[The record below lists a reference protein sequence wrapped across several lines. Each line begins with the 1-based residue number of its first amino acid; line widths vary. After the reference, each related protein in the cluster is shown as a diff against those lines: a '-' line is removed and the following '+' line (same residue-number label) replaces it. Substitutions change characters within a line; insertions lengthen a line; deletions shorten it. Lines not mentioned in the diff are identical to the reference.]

1 MVKLHAPT
9 QNVLVY
15 GTDGEKALAEGFG
28 RPLHT
33 HCTWCVT
40 YTGRITSL
48 QNWLSWGYQQ
58 ALLQNIEWKF
68 SVKNIGSKQTAWV
81 DWFLISWGVWWKNA
95 VIDRN
100 VDGTSSSRPTVPVLF
115 PELQAGPIKQTMTAS
130 VPFHGRPGF
139 PSKCVWSKWEWVY
152 ELCSTEKNSPLERSS
167 CLCPEV
173 CAWYAQLWSNSK
185 QKRNWLSWEELRIDL
200 LYEDLAVHETVF
212 YKKSEQ

>member
-58 ALLQNIEWKF
+58 ALLQNIEWQF

-95 VIDRN
+95 VIDQN

-130 VPFHGRPGF
+130 IPWQDGKLVHCKYLPLSHTKPYKSFLR
-139 PSKCVWSKWEWVY
+139 
-152 ELCSTEKNSPLERSS
+152 LCMGQR
-167 CLCPEV
+167 EV
-173 CAWYAQLWSNSK
+173 LT
-185 QKRNWLSWEELRIDL
+185 
-200 LYEDLAVHETVF
+200 VH
-212 YKKSEQ
+212 